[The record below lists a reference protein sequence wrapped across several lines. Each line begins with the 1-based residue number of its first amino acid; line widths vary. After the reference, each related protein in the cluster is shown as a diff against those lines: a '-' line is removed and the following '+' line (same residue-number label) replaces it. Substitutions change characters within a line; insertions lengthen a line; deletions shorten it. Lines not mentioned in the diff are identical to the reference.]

1 MNRRRDFLD
10 RTYRARQRKA
20 KQSRD
25 LINPAA
31 MMRFA
36 GLVAAI
42 LIGIA
47 VFIGFDSDRMESG
60 WMQNFASLDAITR
73 PVFLGGSLLEY
84 AIILSIGGYAAWA
97 LWRSSRSRPQDD
109 EDEDDDA
116 ASSSR

>member
-10 RTYRARQRKA
+10 RTYRARERKA

-31 MMRFA
+31 MMRLA
-36 GLVAAI
+36 GLVAAV

-47 VFIGFDSDRMESG
+47 VFIGFDSGRMEAG

-73 PVFLGGSLLEY
+73 PVFLGGSILEL
-84 AIILSIGGYAAWA
+84 ALILVIVVYAAWA
-97 LWRSSRSRPQDD
+97 LWRSSRPVPQDEEE
-109 EDEDDDA
+109 EDQPPPQ
-116 ASSSR
+116 

>member
-10 RTYRARQRKA
+10 RTYRARERKA

-31 MMRFA
+31 MMRLA
-36 GLVAAI
+36 GLVAAV

-47 VFIGFDSDRMESG
+47 VFIGFDAERMESG

-73 PVFLGGSLLEY
+73 PVFLGGSILELALILAIAAY
-84 AIILSIGGYAAWA
+84 AGWA
-97 LWRSSRSRPQDD
+97 LWRSSRPAPPEEG
-109 EDEDDDA
+109 EDELPPQ
-116 ASSSR
+116 

>member
-10 RTYRARQRKA
+10 RTYRARERKA

-31 MMRFA
+31 MMRLA
-36 GLVAAI
+36 GLVAAV

-47 VFIGFDSDRMESG
+47 VFIGFDSERMEAG

-73 PVFLGGSLLEY
+73 PVLLGGSVLEW
-84 AIILSIGGYAAWA
+84 ALILVIVIYAAWA
-97 LWRSSRSRPQDD
+97 LWRASRPVPQD
-109 EDEDDDA
+109 EDEADPP
-116 ASSSR
+116 SSR

>member
-1 MNRRRDFLD
+1 MERRRSFLD
-10 RTYRARQRKA
+10 RTYRARERKA

-47 VFIGFDSDRMESG
+47 VFVGFDSERMQSD
-60 WMQNFASLDAITR
+60 WIQNFASLDVITR
-73 PVFLGGSLLEY
+73 PVFLGGSILEL
-84 AIILSIGGYAAWA
+84 AIILTIGGYAAWA
-97 LWRSSRSRPQDD
+97 MWRSSRPTPQDD
-109 EDEDDDA
+109 EDEDDP
-116 ASSSR
+116 SSV